1 MIKTTRLDL
10 INLLQD
16 TLPNLLEDA
25 KTKVFFDSDA
35 GLYNYIEAEVDK
47 LVMEYT
53 RIIVSALE
61 ESN

>member
-25 KTKVFFDSDA
+25 KTKIYLDSEDL
-35 GLYNYIEAEVDK
+35 LYHYIEADVDK

-53 RIIVSALE
+53 KIIVSALE
-61 ESN
+61 EGK